1 MKGSF
6 SMKVR
11 RIDQGHGMHCYK
23 KSNINISTMVSLLLS
38 YEEGQYTL
46 WENIYDSRWPPTRRW
61 FLAK

>member
-46 WENIYDSRWPPTRRW
+46 
-61 FLAK
+61 